1 MLRDGGLREY
11 NNTTQRQ
18 PSEEAGALEFYF
30 CLLGKCVWR
39 DENMASLTERPKQ
52 CLQIYS

>member
-18 PSEEAGALEFYF
+18 PSEEAGALDFF
-30 CLLGKCVWR
+30 FLLGKRVWR
-39 DENMASLTERPKQ
+39 DGNMASLTERPKQ